1 MTLIPVKGMEG
12 FFRDT
17 ETQAI
22 VNKNNLAYQSYVQ
35 NRDKLLSDKERIDK
49 LESEIGDIKSMI
61 QILIDK

>member
-49 LESEIGDIKSMI
+49 LENEIGDIKSMI

>member
-49 LESEIGDIKSMI
+49 LENEIGDIKSMI
-61 QILIDK
+61 QTLIDK

>member
-1 MTLIPVKGMEG
+1 MEG

-49 LESEIGDIKSMI
+49 LENEIGDIKSMI